1 MSYWVIH
8 REQVTSEFIIEQYN
22 DKSVAESRQQDL
34 RKQYHDVLIVNQ
46 LDINEMYLQTRIG
59 AKNEKKN

>member
-22 DKSVAESRQQDL
+22 DKSVAESRQQNL

-59 AKNEKKN
+59 AKK